1 MVRAELLLAAL
12 PLAKALYIP
21 HPGDGVAAF
30 SDEQPQ
36 ELNDAKLEPVEAK
49 PSPKRTHGAKSNK
62 WSHESMRKGKKPC
75 AKGMRKGR
83 KHSAAAPA
91 SLATAKTWA
100 TEAGKADVI
109 TPLGSEGENVAI
121 EHKYIVVFDTDV
133 TPAQVAEHFGWV
145 SVMHAEHMS
154 LIDAQHPLA
163 AEKDTGLLK
172 TYDLGDSFRGYSG
185 AFLPETLDAIRS
197 SPIVKY
203 IEQDS
208 IVHVTEA
215 SVENGAPWGLARVSH
230 RKALSLGTFNKYLY
244 DEEGGEGVTAYVVDT
259 GIYIDHEDFE
269 GRAKWGK
276 TVPAGD
282 VDKDAH
288 GHGSHCAGT
297 MVGKKFGVAKKA
309 NIVAVKVLGSDG
321 SGTMSDVIGGVEY
334 VVASHKKE
342 QAANAKHKGS
352 TANMSLGG
360 GKSPSLELAVS
371 AAVNQGVHFAVA
383 AGNENQDA
391 CNVSPAGAA
400 EPITVGATDLSDDR
414 AYFSNWGK
422 CVDIF
427 APGVNVLSVGTTDPQ
442 ATAVMSGTSMASP
455 HIAGLLTY
463 FLSLQPDS
471 DSEYATA
478 EAITP
483 RQLKKNLISFGT
495 PGIISDLDKDSPNV
509 LAYNGAGK
517 DLSAFWTG
525 ANDTADD
532 EELSDE
538 DVAFTLHH
546 VTDLLIE
553 ELESIAGKTADLFGD
568 LRIALDGRS

>member
-1 MVRAELLLAAL
+1 MVRAEYLIAAL
-12 PLAKALYIP
+12 PLVNALYIP
-21 HPGDGVAAF
+21 HAGEELATFDGP
-30 SDEQPQ
+30 QPK
-36 ELNDAKLEPVEAK
+36 ELDDAKL
-49 PSPKRTHGAKSNK
+49 PSL
-62 WSHESMRKGKKPC
+62 
-75 AKGMRKGR
+75 GR
-83 KHSAAAPA
+83 KPHRTQGHSQRRPVHMGGKQNKVAPVKVPTTKVFP
-91 SLATAKTWA
+91 S
-100 TEAGKADVI
+100 ENGKADVI
-109 TPLGSEGENVAI
+109 APVSHDGEDITIKN
-121 EHKYIVVFDTDV
+121 KYIIVFDDSV
-133 TPAQVAEHFGWV
+133 TPADVAQHFGWLN
-145 SVMHAEHMS
+145 VMHAEHMS
-154 LIDAQHPLA
+154 MIDAKHPLA
-163 AEKDTGLLK
+163 SEESTGLLK
-172 TYDLGDSFRGYSG
+172 TFDLGDTFRGYSG
-185 AFLPETLDAIRS
+185 SFLPETIEAIRE
-197 SPIVKY
+197 SPIVKH

-208 IVHVTEA
+208 IVRVSEA

-244 DEEGGEGVTAYVVDT
+244 DAEGGEGVTAYVVDT

-269 GRAKWGK
+269 GRATWGK
-276 TVPAGD
+276 TIPVGD

-309 NIVAVKVLGSDG
+309 NVVAVKVLGSDG

-342 QAANAKHKGS
+342 QASNSKHKGS

-391 CNVSPAGAA
+391 CNVSPAGAS
-400 EPITVGATDLSDDR
+400 EPVTVGATDLSDDR

-427 APGVNVLSVGTTDPQ
+427 APGVNVLSVGTTDPTS
-442 ATAVMSGTSMASP
+442 TAIMSGTSMASP
-455 HIAGLLTY
+455 HIAGLLSY

-471 DSEYATA
+471 DSEYATS

-483 RQLKKNLISFGT
+483 RQLKQNLISFGT
-495 PGIISDLDKDSPNV
+495 PGVISDLDSDSPNV

-517 DLSAFWTG
+517 GLSALWSG
-525 ANDTADD
+525 SNDTTEELD
-532 EELSDE
+532 EE
-538 DVAFTLHH
+538 DVFTLKHI
-546 VTDLLIE
+546 TDLLLE
-553 ELESIAGKTADLFGD
+553 ELEAFAGKTGNLFGE
-568 LRIALDGRS
+568 LRVALDGTHH